1 MKKLLSLVL
10 AAMLCLCALTPA
22 MAETAVETFPYVLTD
37 YAVYFNHLAS
47 SMFQVEPQWAS
58 DAESGVAVASV
69 PGYGDVIFGMDANQN
84 VTEIMTVVEMNINDN
99 DAVKAKS
106 NAFGQIVALAALSSK
121 AAEDLNGFT
130 EEKIDAITAELVAM
144 ITEMVGKI
152 AEAAT
157 GNMVSN
163 QKEIDGN
170 MCTFFMQID
179 VTAMTMS
186 FGFMM
191 EP

>member
-1 MKKLLSLVL
+1 
-10 AAMLCLCALTPA
+10 

-47 SMFQVEPQWAS
+47 GMFQVEPQWAS
-58 DAESGVAVASV
+58 DVESGVAVASV

-144 ITEMVGKI
+144 INEMVGKI